1 MALPVFAVAVIAML
15 STGVVSTLSQFT
27 ATIGNT
33 NNTALSGTVNL
44 SENAVCTAPGD
55 GQWHDCTTVNKYGG
69 GTLHAGGTEATTVA
83 IKNAGTVPAH
93 LFLLPS
99 ACTGSVN
106 GAGGPVCNEL
116 TVTVSCPGVTPPFTL
131 GPVTLNAFAANRNY
145 PTGYSVGT
153 LAAGA
158 TTSCSFTLTAAAS
171 IPTPGTVSQPIAW
184 RLQA

>member
-1 MALPVFAVAVIAML
+1 MALPLFAVAVIAML

-33 NNTALSGTVNL
+33 NNTALSGTVGL
-44 SENAVCTAPGD
+44 SESGACAAPGD
-55 GQWHDCTTVNKYGG
+55 GQWHDCATVNKYGG
-69 GTLHAGGTEATTVA
+69 GTLHAGGTETTTVTL
-83 IKNAGTVPAH
+83 KNTGTVPAR
-93 LFLLPS
+93 LFMLPS

-106 GAGGPVCNEL
+106 GAGGPVCNEV
-116 TVTVSCPGVTPPFTL
+116 TVTVSCPGTTPAFSL
-131 GPVTLNAFAANRNY
+131 GPVTLNAFHANRNY
-145 PTGYSVGT
+145 PTGYSVGV

-158 TTSCSFTLTAAAS
+158 TTACAFTLTAAAS